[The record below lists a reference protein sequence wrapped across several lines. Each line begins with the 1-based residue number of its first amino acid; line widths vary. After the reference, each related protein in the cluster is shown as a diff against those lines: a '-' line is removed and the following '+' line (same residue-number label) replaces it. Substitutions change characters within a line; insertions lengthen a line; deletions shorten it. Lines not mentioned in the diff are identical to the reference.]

1 MSLHYTYL
9 DNRAAITVSG
19 PDRYAFLQGLITND
33 INKVENGLVYA
44 CLLTPQGKFLFD
56 FFVRLENEE
65 LILECEGGERAEALL
80 KKLKLYKL
88 HSDVTLD
95 LNDQDVW
102 VLWGDMDLDHPRD
115 PRHLDLGFRS
125 YEKPKQGE
133 EAPFEEWDKRRISL
147 CVPDGSR
154 DLIPEKSTLSEGN
167 MDALNAIDYKK
178 GCYVGQELTARM
190 HYRGLAKKRL
200 YTVSFEGGAPAP
212 MTDLTDNDGKNIGE
226 MRSSQGSTGLA
237 LLKIEEAEKPLPFK
251 VL

>member
-1 MSLHYTYL
+1 
-9 DNRAAITVSG
+9 
-19 PDRYAFLQGLITND
+19 
-33 INKVENGLVYA
+33 
-44 CLLTPQGKFLFD
+44 
-56 FFVRLENEE
+56 
-65 LILECEGGERAEALL
+65 
-80 KKLKLYKL
+80 
-88 HSDVTLD
+88 
-95 LNDQDVW
+95 
-102 VLWGDMDLDHPRD
+102 
-115 PRHLDLGFRS
+115 
-125 YEKPKQGE
+125 
-133 EAPFEEWDKRRISL
+133 
-147 CVPDGSR
+147 
-154 DLIPEKSTLSEGN
+154 

>member
-19 PDRYAFLQGLITND
+19 PDRYDFLQELITND
-33 INKVENGLVYA
+33 IQKVENGLVYA
-44 CLLTPQGKFLFD
+44 CLLSPQGKFLFD
-56 FFVRLENEE
+56 FFIRQEDED

-88 HSDVTLD
+88 HSDVTLN
-95 LNDQDVW
+95 LNNQDVW
-102 VLWGDMDLDHPRD
+102 TLWGDMDLEHPRD

-125 YEKPKQGE
+125 YEKPEQGK
-133 EAPFEEWDKRRISL
+133 EAPFEAWDKHRISL
-147 CVPDGSR
+147 CVPTGSR

-178 GCYVGQELTARM
+178 GCYVGQELTARI

-200 YTVSFEGGAPAP
+200 YTVEFESEAPAP
-212 MTDLTDNDGKNIGE
+212 LSDLKDNDGKSIGE
-226 MRSSQGSTGLA
+226 MRSSSGNLGLA

>member
-1 MSLHYTYL
+1 MSLFYTYL

-33 INKVENGLVYA
+33 IQKIESGLVYA

-56 FFVRLENEE
+56 FFIRQDGEN
-65 LILECEGGERAEALL
+65 LILECEGGERAETLI

-88 HSDVTLD
+88 HSDVTLE
-95 LNDQDVW
+95 LNEQDVW

-125 YEKPKQGE
+125 YAKPEQGK
-133 EAPFEEWDKRRISL
+133 EAPFEEWDKHRISL

-200 YTVSFEGGAPAP
+200 YTISFEGDVPAP
-212 MTDLTDNDGKNIGE
+212 LSDLKDNDGKSIGE
-226 MRSSQGSTGLA
+226 MRSFSGNIGLA
-237 LLKIEEAEKPLPFK
+237 LLKIEAAEKPLPFNIH
-251 VL
+251 